1 MIRCD
6 QTCRPFRPSCSIVS
20 LNKKLHYRCVTI
32 CRVTP
37 SFFPIYD
44 STIFLFLP
52 TFPFLSFPFVSR
64 SIGTRGTIKY
74 AQLRVGFYF
83 PKKPSDL
90 RVSQETKVEQKKR
103 KKFAFARSRG
113 SIHARAKSRRCTA
126 CHRFER
132 AKQCAAMAYHAPSS
146 SSRCSISGERESR
159 PIRLNYFIPSVPS
172 FFRAAATA
180 AAAAGYRKPAA
191 REG

>member
-113 SIHARAKSRRCTA
+113 SIHARAKSRRHGVTDSKGLNNA
-126 CHRFER
+126 RRWPITPLPLPRDAPSRENER
-132 AKQCAAMAYHAPSS
+132 AG
-146 SSRCSISGERESR
+146 R
-159 PIRLNYFIPSVPS
+159 FD
-172 FFRAAATA
+172 
-180 AAAAGYRKPAA
+180 
-191 REG
+191 